1 MVTVRTARPD
11 DLPKIYEITYRAWD
25 GYTLHQMLE
34 ERHGVIGGKGWRE
47 RKVEEVRRFC
57 ERNPEGVLVA
67 EEDGVVVGYATFG
80 MDEDGVGH
88 VLNNAVDPE
97 HRGRGI
103 GTALV
108 RAVVERLKAEGAR
121 ILRVTTLESDIPAR
135 RVYEKLGFVEL
146 ARSVHYTMEVG

>member
-1 MVTVRTARPD
+1 MVTVRAARPD
-11 DLPKIYEITYRAWD
+11 DLSKIYEITYRAWD

-34 ERHGVIGGKGWRE
+34 ERHGVIGE

-80 MDEDGVGH
+80 TDEEVGY
-88 VLNNAVDPE
+88 VLNNAVDPD
-97 HRGRGI
+97 HRGKGI

-121 ILRVTTLESDIPAR
+121 VLRVTTLASDIPAR

-146 ARSVHYTMEVG
+146 ARSVHYTMDVFRGT